1 MGDSRTVRKFY
12 IYMLASHRNGTLYIG
27 MTNDLLR
34 RVSEHKSGLVEGFTK
49 KYGVQMLVWC
59 EVAESASSAIQRE
72 KQLKRWRRNWKL
84 RLIEESN
91 PEWRD
96 LFDDFGCWE
105 G

>member
-34 RVSEHKSGLVEGFTK
+34 RVREHKSGLIEGFTK
-49 KYGVQMLVWC
+49 KYGVHMLVWY
-59 EVAESASSAIQRE
+59 EAAESASSAIQRE
-72 KQLKRWRRNWKL
+72 KQLKRWRRAWKL
-84 RLIEESN
+84 RIIEEGN

-96 LFDDFGCWE
+96 LFDE
-105 G
+105 LMR

>member
-34 RVSEHKSGLVEGFTK
+34 RVREHKSGLVEGFTK
-49 KYGVQMLVWC
+49 RYSVHMLVWY

-72 KQLKRWRRNWKL
+72 KQLKHWRRAWKL
-84 RLIEESN
+84 RMIEEGN
-91 PEWRD
+91 PAWRD
-96 LFDDFGCWE
+96 LFDE
-105 G
+105 LMR

>member
-49 KYGVQMLVWC
+49 KYGVQMLVWY

-96 LFDDFGCWE
+96 LFDDLG
-105 G
+105 